1 MDLSKAFD
9 TLNFNI
15 LLNKLQYYGING
27 ISLSLIRNYLTN
39 RFQYV
44 QFENSESDLLEIK
57 TGIPQGSILGP
68 LFFRIMINDLVN
80 SSNKFKFL
88 MYADDTTIYFNLE
101 DFPIEN
107 REVLINNELEKVNK
121 WLKLNKL
128 AVNVDK
134 TKSMLFH
141 KRRPVTPIQ
150 FSMNNRIIDVVQHFN
165 YLGIMLD
172 ADMSWKTHVA
182 MVRNKLSRING
193 ILHRLKYI
201 YPQNILITLYKSLFV
216 PHINYGSLL
225 WGHAGGALDKIQKKA
240 VRTITYS
247 NYIAHSGPLLK
258 ELNLLKVKDLFELKI
273 LKFLFKLYHNNLPPY
288 FNSYRSHLEKIVTP
302 YTLRP
307 HPLPVPRV
315 SHVFAEAGLLYKL
328 VVIKNKFA
336 ASDEVI
342 SFRINDQ
349 SYSLIGFNQYV
360 IKKMVDSYSYV
371 CVLNHCHTCGRA

>member
-1 MDLSKAFD
+1 MYIDFAKY
-9 TLNFNI
+9 I
-15 LLNKLQYYGING
+15 CI
-27 ISLSLIRNYLTN
+27 
-39 RFQYV
+39 
-44 QFENSESDLLEIK
+44 
-57 TGIPQGSILGP
+57 
-68 LFFRIMINDLVN
+68 FFVDLV
-80 SSNKFKFL
+80 FFL
-88 MYADDTTIYFNLE
+88 YKINL
-101 DFPIEN
+101 
-107 REVLINNELEKVNK
+107 LLKKKLEKVNK

-150 FSMNNRIIDVVQHFN
+150 FSMNNRIIDVVQYFN

-201 YPQNILITLYKSLFV
+201 YPQNVLITLYKSLIV

-225 WGHAGGALDKIQKKA
+225 WGHAGGSLDKIQKKA

-247 NYIAHSGPLLK
+247 NYIAHSEPLLK
-258 ELNLLKVKDLFELKI
+258 ELNLLKVKDLFELKFF
-273 LKFLFKLYHNNLPPY
+273 KFLFKLYHNTLPPY
-288 FNSYRSHLEKIVTP
+288 FNYHRSYLEKNVTP

-328 VVIKNKFA
+328 VLTKSKLA

-342 SFRINDQ
+342 LFRIYDQ
-349 SYSLIGFNQYV
+349 SYSQIGFNQYV

-371 CVLNHCHTCGRA
+371 CVLNHCYTCGRA